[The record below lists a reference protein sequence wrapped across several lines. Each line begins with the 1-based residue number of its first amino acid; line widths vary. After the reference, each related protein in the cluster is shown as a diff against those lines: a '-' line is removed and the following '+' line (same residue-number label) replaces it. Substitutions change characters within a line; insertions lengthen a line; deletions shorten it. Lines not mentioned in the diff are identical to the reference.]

1 MSSQPFLEDCSH
13 PSTNEA
19 GSYLASESD
28 ELSPPQASVFKG
40 GRVTGS
46 ALTSFS
52 LILPAA
58 SASCGVLKLG
68 LQQGNLP
75 TAGPEGWKASYLWMA
90 ATSCGGRVP
99 VRLELSP
106 GVSEILC
113 WLPVQCWRI
122 HSPCLS
128 PLPSLKD
135 QPGTATCHPGDA
147 GAPCPGDKGRPGLLD
162 PDSGI

>member
-1 MSSQPFLEDCSH
+1 MSSVPSGWCVQGSLECH
-13 PSTNEA
+13 
-19 GSYLASESD
+19 
-28 ELSPPQASVFKG
+28 G

-75 TAGPEGWKASYLWMA
+75 TAGPEGWKALCLWMA
-90 ATSCGGRVP
+90 ATNCGGRVP

-106 GVSEILC
+106 GVSELLC

-122 HSPCLS
+122 NSLCIL

-135 QPGTATCHPGDA
+135 QPDTATCHPGDA
-147 GAPCPGDKGRPGLLD
+147 RAPCPGAEVRPGLLD
-162 PDSGI
+162 LASGI